1 MPRLVWLRGIRVSGI
16 LSAVIVSF
24 GDRATEALY
33 HGRRDAKTRRI
44 PSDILSATLRKLDM
58 LNAASELV
66 DLRVPPGNR
75 LEALRG
81 DRKGFHSIR
90 VNEQW
95 RIVFRWTAVGPERVT
110 LIDYH

>member
-1 MPRLVWLRGIRVSGI
+1 M
-16 LSAVIVSF
+16 IVSF
-24 GDRATEALY
+24 GDPATEALF
-33 HGRRDAKTRRI
+33 HGRRDAKTRRF
-44 PSDILSATLRKLDM
+44 PADLRAAALRKLDM

-75 LEALRG
+75 LEALHG

-90 VNEQW
+90 VNDQW
-95 RIVFRWTAVGPERVT
+95 RLVFRWTNVGPERVR